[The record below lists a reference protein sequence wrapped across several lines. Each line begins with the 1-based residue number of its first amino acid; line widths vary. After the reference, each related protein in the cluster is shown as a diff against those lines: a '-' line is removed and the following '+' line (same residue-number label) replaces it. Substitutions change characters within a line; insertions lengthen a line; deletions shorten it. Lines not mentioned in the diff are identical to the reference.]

1 MDRRNNIIS
10 EIYRKGVIEELLKN
24 MGVPK
29 NDIDDLKQEIAI
41 ILLEYDEKKIIEM
54 YEKKQLKYFIVQII
68 KYQYFSNTSPYYK
81 KYKKYY
87 SILDGNTMNKEEQ
100 NEDD

>member
-1 MDRRNNIIS
+1 MDGKNKII
-10 EIYRKGVIEELLKN
+10 EDIYKSKVIDNLLKN
-24 MGVPK
+24 MGVSA
-29 NDIDDLKQEIAI
+29 NDVDDLKQEIAV